1 MIKGITQSGRYTTVS
16 GGSASSTYI
25 SPGSSGAGMMR
36 YNGNMNCIEVN
47 DGVTWKELSGSYASI
62 GLTSEAES
70 LLDWAREQR
79 NKQQARKYA
88 AESNPALKKAYEAIQ
103 RAEENFDILE
113 AIAGK
118 YDESDQVQAS
128 P

>member
-47 DGVTWKELSGSYASI
+47 DGISWKELSGSYASV
-62 GLTSEAES
+62 GLTQEAEA

-88 AESNPALKKAYEAIQ
+88 AESNPALKKAYEAIR

>member
-16 GGSASSTYI
+16 GGSASTTYI
-25 SPGSSGAGMMR
+25 SPGSTGAGMMR

-47 DGVTWKELSGSYASI
+47 DGISWKELSGSFASV
-62 GLTSEAES
+62 GLTQEAEA

-113 AIAGK
+113 AIAGN

>member
-36 YNGNMNCIEVN
+36 YNSNMNCIEVN
-47 DGVTWKELSGSYASI
+47 DGNTWKELMGSHASV
-62 GLTSEAES
+62 GLTQEAEA

-128 P
+128 S

>member
-79 NKQQARKYA
+79 NKQLARQHA
-88 AESNPALKKAYEAIQ
+88 AESNPALKKAYEAIR